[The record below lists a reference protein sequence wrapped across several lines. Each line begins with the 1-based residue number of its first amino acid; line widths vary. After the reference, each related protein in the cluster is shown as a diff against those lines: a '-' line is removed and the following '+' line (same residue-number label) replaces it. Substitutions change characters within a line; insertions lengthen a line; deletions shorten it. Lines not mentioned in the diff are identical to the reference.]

1 MGHTIGDQT
10 EWVEKG
16 LERLRYEY
24 DLKESDYCLDI
35 GSYHQEWAIEIIKR
49 YGCRVECFDAL
60 DNRAA
65 WTHDGVLL
73 MGGAYYYTSLYDE
86 TGVQEFK
93 CVDIAPFLN
102 KEIAVMKMNIEGG
115 EYDLLDY
122 IIRKGL
128 HKNIKNIQ
136 VQFHKVDGM
145 DYEFNYN
152 QIKESLSLTHE
163 LTYCYPYVWENW
175 NWRLNYGLFG
185 K

>member
-1 MGHTIGDQT
+1 MVEIGDQT

-24 DLKESDYCLDI
+24 DLNPEDYCLDI
-35 GSYHQEWAIEIIKR
+35 GSYQMEWANEIKRR
-49 YGCRVECFDAL
+49 YGCEVECFEAL

-65 WTHDGVLL
+65 WVEDGVLL
-73 MGGAYYYTSLYDE
+73 MGGLFYYTSAYDVE
-86 TGVQEFK
+86 SPQREFK
-93 CVDIAPFLN
+93 CVDIAPFLQR
-102 KEIAVMKMNIEGG
+102 EVAVMKMNIEGA

-136 VQFHKVDGM
+136 VQFHKVDEM
-145 DYEFNYN
+145 EYELFYN
-152 QIKESLSLTHE
+152 QIKDKLSLTHE

-175 NWRLNYGLFG
+175 QRC
-185 K
+185 